1 MSTVTLL
8 VVIVVVVVV
17 VAVLAVAA
25 SVMLRKRRSERLRE
39 EFGPEYER
47 TLQESDD
54 PNAAE
59 ADLRRREK
67 QRSKVQL
74 RALDE
79 RERTEYRDR
88 WDGIQREFVDDPGRA
103 VEQADRLV
111 VDVMSTRGYPADDV
125 DRRAD
130 DLSVD
135 YPVITQRYREARE
148 ISRSHQA
155 GRADTEDL
163 RGAVTSYRELVYALL
178 DDSDARD
185 DRGSGGERNG
195 ALPRGD
201 RHDGPDARDD
211 RHRDAGDAR
220 DRARDDLP
228 GRDDRVRDD
237 RVRDDRVRDDRD
249 YDDRDYDD
257 RGRDRL
263 RDDVGDR
270 DAGRSRD
277 GLADRDAGRDRMRDD
292 RADVADRDARDDR
305 GRGRDDDP
313 GRDGDRDGRRMRDVV
328 KDKVTGRDG
337 PDDRRPDGPADRDRD
352 RVDDRR
358 DGDQDRDDRR
368 VRDVVKDKV
377 TGRDSERGP
386 DARERGGSSDGQA
399 WERGRHAFRTED
411 DPRRETTT

>member
-8 VVIVVVVVV
+8 VVVVIVVVV

-67 QRSKVQL
+67 QRNKVQL

-111 VDVMSTRGYPADDV
+111 VDVMSARGYPAEDV

-148 ISRSHQA
+148 ISRSHEA

-163 RGAVTSYRELVYALL
+163 RGAVTSYRELVHALL

-185 DRGSGGERNG
+185 SGNDRDRGG

-201 RHDGPDARDD
+201 RDDRRDGPDSRDE
-211 RHRDAGDAR
+211 RPRDA
-220 DRARDDLP
+220 DRA
-228 GRDDRVRDD
+228 
-237 RVRDDRVRDDRD
+237 
-249 YDDRDYDD
+249 
-257 RGRDRL
+257 

-270 DAGRSRD
+270 DR
-277 GLADRDAGRDRMRDD
+277 DRDRVGDRND
-292 RADVADRDARDDR
+292 R
-305 GRGRDDDP
+305 
-313 GRDGDRDGRRMRDVV
+313 RDGDRDRVNDR
-328 KDKVTGRDG
+328 
-337 PDDRRPDGPADRDRD
+337 DDRRDGDRDRVNDRDGDRD
-352 RVDDRR
+352 RVDDRDGDHDR
-358 DGDQDRDDRR
+358 DGRR

-377 TGRDSERGP
+377 TGRDSGRGP
-386 DARERGGSSDGQA
+386 DSRGAGDTNGQA
-399 WERGRHAFRTED
+399 WERGRHAFRSED

>member
-237 RVRDDRVRDDRD
+237 RVRDDRDH
-249 YDDRDYDD
+249 DD
-257 RGRDRL
+257 RGRDQL
-263 RDDVGDR
+263 RDDAGDR

-292 RADVADRDARDDR
+292 RADRDDR
-305 GRGRDDDP
+305 GRARDDDP

-358 DGDQDRDDRR
+358 DGDQDRDGRR
-368 VRDVVKDKV
+368 VRDVVKDTV